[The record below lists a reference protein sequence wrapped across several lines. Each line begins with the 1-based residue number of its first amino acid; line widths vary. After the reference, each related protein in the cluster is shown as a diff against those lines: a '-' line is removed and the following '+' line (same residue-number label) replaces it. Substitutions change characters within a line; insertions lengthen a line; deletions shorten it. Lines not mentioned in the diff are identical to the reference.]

1 MLVGSEEVVAEV
13 AVLVE
18 ARKWALGLLLLLL
31 EVRDFLVVLSHG
43 VGLLN
48 DNFLDLVIVAVV
60 VVVHHRGITINV
72 VNQFLPF
79 HFHRLDQPKVLL
91 QLV

>member
-18 ARKWALGLLLLLL
+18 VKKWDPALLLLL
-31 EVRDFLVVLSHG
+31 EVHDFLVALSHG

-48 DNFLDLVIVAVV
+48 DNFLDLVIVAAAVL
-60 VVVHHRGITINV
+60 HQGITIIV
-72 VNQFLPF
+72 VNQFPPF
-79 HFHRLDQPKVLL
+79 HLQRLDQPKVLL
-91 QLV
+91 